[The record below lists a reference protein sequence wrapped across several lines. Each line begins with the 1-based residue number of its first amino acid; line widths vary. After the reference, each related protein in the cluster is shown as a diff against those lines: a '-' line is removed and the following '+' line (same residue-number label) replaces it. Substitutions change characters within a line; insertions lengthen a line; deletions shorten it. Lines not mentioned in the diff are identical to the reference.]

1 MTLATTSA
9 CVGGRHVGLAGR
21 PAVEVPPPKT
31 RPQAAPPR
39 LTPAEAR
46 AIEALIEAGTS
57 KQAAVILGISP
68 RTVEA
73 HILNARQ
80 KTGHRN
86 TTLLVVAYVRQQ
98 ERQGAFE

>member
-1 MTLATTSA
+1 MTLSITSA

-21 PAVEVPPPKT
+21 PAVEILPPKVK
-31 RPQAAPPR
+31 PQAKPAQ

-57 KQAAVILGISP
+57 KQAAVMLGISP

-86 TTLLVVAYVRQQ
+86 TTLLVVAYVRLQ
-98 ERQGAFE
+98 ERGQV